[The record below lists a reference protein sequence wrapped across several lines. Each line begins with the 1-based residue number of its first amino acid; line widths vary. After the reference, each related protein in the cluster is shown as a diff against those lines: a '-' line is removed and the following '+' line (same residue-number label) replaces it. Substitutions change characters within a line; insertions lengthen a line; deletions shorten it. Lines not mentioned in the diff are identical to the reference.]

1 MFWSTKLKSLKKVY
15 QFTDAFRTHLN
26 KAFHENSYWIL
37 NLSLE
42 LITNLFSCSTQGAR
56 NCYEQIDV
64 LRRALKETLNYSFEL
79 FF

>member
-1 MFWSTKLKSLKKVY
+1 MF
-15 QFTDAFRTHLN
+15 D
-26 KAFHENSYWIL
+26 WIL